1 MKKVI
6 TLIALI
12 ITPLLEAQNLKT
24 ENVFLITLDGLRWQ
38 ELFNGADSSL
48 LNDPTYVDEKA
59 IRDFNKMFWS
69 DDPLERRKKLLPF
82 FWNQLSDQGQVY
94 GNRDYGN
101 QVNVTNR
108 YWFSYPGYSEILC
121 GFADDR
127 RIKSNDKLANPNIT
141 VLEFINLQ
149 KEFKGKVAAFGSWD
163 VFPYIINEAR
173 SGVYVNAGFEPARGS
188 ELTQKEKT
196 LNQLQSQVPSPWGTV
211 RFDAFTHH
219 FALEYIKKNHPRVV
233 YIAYG
238 ETDDYAHDGDY
249 DAYLTSTLRT
259 DQFLQELWEYAQSEP
274 LYQGKTTFII
284 TTDHGRGT
292 LPKKTW
298 KHHGIKIEG
307 SDQIWIAVFGP
318 DTENLGEVKKQGQR
332 YQNQVAKTVAAFLGL
347 EYQTVKPV
355 GELLKEVI
363 HY

>member
-6 TLIALI
+6 ILIALI

-48 LNDPTYVDEKA
+48 LNDPTYVDEKD
-59 IRDFNKMFWS
+59 IGDFNKMFWS
-69 DDPLERRKKLLPF
+69 DDPMERRKKLLPF
-82 FWNQLSDQGQVY
+82 FWHQLSDQGQVY

-163 VFPYIINEAR
+163 VFPYIINEER
-173 SGVYVNAGFEPARGS
+173 SGVYVNAGFEPA
-188 ELTQKEKT
+188 
-196 LNQLQSQVPSPWGTV
+196 
-211 RFDAFTHH
+211 
-219 FALEYIKKNHPRVV
+219 
-233 YIAYG
+233 
-238 ETDDYAHDGDY
+238 
-249 DAYLTSTLRT
+249 
-259 DQFLQELWEYAQSEP
+259 
-274 LYQGKTTFII
+274 
-284 TTDHGRGT
+284 
-292 LPKKTW
+292 
-298 KHHGIKIEG
+298 
-307 SDQIWIAVFGP
+307 
-318 DTENLGEVKKQGQR
+318 
-332 YQNQVAKTVAAFLGL
+332 
-347 EYQTVKPV
+347 
-355 GELLKEVI
+355 
-363 HY
+363 